1 MIDRKARDELA
12 DLLLRYVRGE
22 ASEEDVEEFIIPLE
36 TDDTALAEVATR
48 NIGLARDTTGSPD
61 LSNPRVQRKIRMIE
75 RYVLFLRT
83 DMEYQWGRTRFPLWT
98 LALTPV
104 VLGVLVLMLLLAFLI
119 ADPITA
125 VLGRVGIRVDFS
137 DVFLGGAVVLPV
149 MFILLLERLLGVD
162 GRYWPFY
169 RRRDYLEA
177 HSEQGNRGIHEGDS
191 AHI

>member
-22 ASEEDVEEFIIPLE
+22 ASDGDVEEFIIPLE
-36 TDDTALAEVATR
+36 TDDAALVEVATR
-48 NIGLARDTTGSPD
+48 NIGLARDTTGAPD
-61 LSNPRVQRKIRMIE
+61 LSNPRVQRKSRLIQ

-98 LALTPV
+98 LALAPV
-104 VLGVLVLMLLLAFLI
+104 VLAVLVLMLLLAFLI
-119 ADPITA
+119 ADPIVA
-125 VLGRVGIRVDFS
+125 FLARVGIRVDCS
-137 DVFLGGAVVLPV
+137 DVFLAGAVALPV

-169 RRRDYLEA
+169 RRRDYLDTLDRTGARTEFLG
-177 HSEQGNRGIHEGDS
+177 E
-191 AHI
+191 